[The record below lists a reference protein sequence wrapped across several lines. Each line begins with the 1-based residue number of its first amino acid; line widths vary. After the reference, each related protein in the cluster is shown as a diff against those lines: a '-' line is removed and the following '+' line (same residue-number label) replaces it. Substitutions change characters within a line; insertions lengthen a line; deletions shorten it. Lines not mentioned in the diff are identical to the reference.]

1 MNTDKG
7 ISIGL
12 VDDQELVRSGFKTI
26 INNWENMQVTFES
39 KEGYSVIK
47 RFAKMENLPDI
58 LLVDLQL
65 PNYGD
70 LIYSGAHL
78 TRDLREEYPEIKI
91 LILSVQDDPVTI
103 ADLIER
109 GAHGFLSK
117 SCAPDELH
125 NAIESIHI
133 QGSYINGKTLEALQR
148 RLNGGQGSKQVNSD
162 ELTSRE
168 MEVLGL
174 ICQQLT
180 AEEIGERLFISAKTV
195 NGHRNNL
202 LQKTGSRNITGLV
215 MYAVKKGLVEM
226 S

>member
-1 MNTDKG
+1 MGYHIKIG
-7 ISIGL
+7 IVEDQHL
-12 VDDQELVRSGFKTI
+12 VLSGFKTI
-26 INNWENMQVTFES
+26 INGWQGMEVVFGSEN
-39 KEGYSVIK
+39 GYSVTK
-47 RFAKMENLPDI
+47 RLAKMETLPDI
-58 LLVDLQL
+58 LLVDIQL
-65 PNYGD
+65 PNKGD

-78 TRDLREEYPEIKI
+78 TRDLRLEYPQIKV

-117 SCAPDELH
+117 SCSPNELH
-125 NAIESIHI
+125 AAIEAIQT
-133 QGSYINGKTLEALQR
+133 QGSYVNARTLEALQR
-148 RLNGGQGSKQVNSD
+148 RLNEGKSHKDANSD

-168 MEVLGL
+168 IEVLCL

-180 AEEIGERLFISAKTV
+180 ADEIGEKLFISAKTV

-215 MYAVKKGLVEM
+215 MYAVKRGLVEID
-226 S
+226 

>member
-1 MNTDKG
+1 MQTNIK
-7 ISIGL
+7 IGL
-12 VDDQELVRSGFKTI
+12 VEDQDLVRQGFKSLI
-26 INNWENMQVTFES
+26 LGWKDMNVIFES
-39 KEGYSVIK
+39 EDGHSVPRKLTGLKE
-47 RFAKMENLPDI
+47 LPNI

-65 PNYGD
+65 PNKGD

-78 TRDLREEYPEIKI
+78 TMQLQQEFPQIRI

-103 ADLIER
+103 EK

-117 SCAPDELH
+117 SCSPSELEH
-125 NAIESIHI
+125 AIRSIHAH
-133 QGSYINGKTLEALQR
+133 GSYINEQTLRALQG
-148 RLNGGQGSKQVNSD
+148 RLSHGKATPTPKDD

-168 MEVLGL
+168 IEVLRL

-180 AEEIGERLFISAKTV
+180 AEEIGEKLFISAKTV

-215 MYAVKKGLVEM
+215 MYAVKKSLVEVN
-226 S
+226 